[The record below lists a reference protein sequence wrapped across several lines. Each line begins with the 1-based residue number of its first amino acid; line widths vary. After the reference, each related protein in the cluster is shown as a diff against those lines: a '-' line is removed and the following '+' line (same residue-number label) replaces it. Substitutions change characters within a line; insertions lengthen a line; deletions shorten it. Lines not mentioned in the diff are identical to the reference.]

1 MIRTSTSTKT
11 TSIYTKRVAMILC
24 AALAATAAGCKGDKA
39 KADGAGGKPAKAKA
53 GAVAYAALTA
63 DPEPA
68 AITPADT
75 APFDAVKFRQL
86 ATRDKS
92 GWPTYDAY
100 NLGTKA
106 IKYIAITGYA
116 YDKDGKQVARSSPP
130 LSWNGEIAPGAK
142 TDWTIKLDD
151 WGEKPIPASAVTFQV
166 CFDSIKRDGDADS
179 ISEMARCPTERPLAK

>member
-1 MIRTSTSTKT
+1 MTRTTTTST
-11 TSIYTKRVAMILC
+11 IMILC
-24 AALAATAAGCKGDKA
+24 AALAAGGACKGK
-39 KADGAGGKPAKAKA
+39 KADDKSGGTTSAKA
-53 GAVAYAALTA
+53 GTKGGAAPSYAALTA

-75 APFDAVKFRQL
+75 APFESVKFRQL

-130 LSWNGEIAPGAK
+130 LSWNGDIAPGAK
-142 TDWTIKLDD
+142 TDWAIKLDD

-179 ISEMARCPTERPLAK
+179 ITEMSRCPQDRPLVK